1 MPKRVKCDKCG
12 ATMEYLPMTSNSN
25 IMKIIYS
32 VNYPCLTTF
41 DPLWRSVFFGRANAK
56 GFECP
61 KLASGGY

>member
-1 MPKRVKCDKCG
+1 
-12 ATMEYLPMTSNSN
+12 MTSNSN